1 MFSLPPCARSLGA
14 GRKRHN
20 AFEKLCRVGSNRNK
34 NIESEHGPGPLNTR
48 AGRVAET
55 RNMERLLVDPRYAP
69 AFAARG
75 WGSFAS
81 VFAHFLPD
89 YARLRKMTVQRVTV
103 PMPTGGV
110 DAFFKLYHLRASAW
124 LFWMRAP
131 KARREFQ
138 NYQTF
143 ARLGVPAAEA
153 IACGE
158 ERGAWGQLLR
168 AFIITRTVPEA
179 CELDDFFQ
187 SGPPRAQRDQICR
200 ELAKAVRR
208 LHTAHFYYHD
218 LVWRNILVS
227 RVGGGSKVFLLDC
240 PRGGMAWFGRGRKR
254 LRDLAS
260 LDKSAVRLCSRPDR
274 LRFLLRYLGKS
285 RPDAESRALARACL
299 HYRRTRWP
307 EDWRGK

>member
-1 MFSLPPCARSLGA
+1 
-14 GRKRHN
+14 
-20 AFEKLCRVGSNRNK
+20 
-34 NIESEHGPGPLNTR
+34 
-48 AGRVAET
+48 
-55 RNMERLLVDPRYAP
+55 MERLLIDPKYAP

-75 WGSFAS
+75 WRSFAS
-81 VFAHFLPD
+81 VFAHFLPG
-89 YARLRKMTVQRVTV
+89 YARQRKMTVQRVTV
-103 PMPTGGV
+103 PTPDGGV
-110 DAFFKLYHLRASAW
+110 DAFFKLYHLRASGW
-124 LFWMRAP
+124 RFWMRAS
-131 KARREFQ
+131 KARCEFQ

-143 ARLGVPAAEA
+143 ARLGVPAAES

-158 ERGAWGQLLR
+158 ERGRWGQLLR

-187 SGPPRAQRDQICR
+187 SGPPPAQRDQIRR
-200 ELAKAVRR
+200 ELAEAVRR
-208 LHTAHFYYHD
+208 LHAARFYYYD

-227 RVGGGSKVFLLDC
+227 RVGGGAKLFLIDC
-240 PRGGMAWFGRGRKR
+240 PRGGTAWLGRGRKQ

-260 LDKSAVRLCSRPDR
+260 LDKSASRFCSRTER
-274 LRFLLRYLGKS
+274 LRFLLGYLGKS